1 METVTATW
9 VGPFDGELPDGPVK
23 RGETREIKTADLAS
37 GHWQPVERPQ
47 LDKPKVA
54 V

>member
-37 GHWQPVERPQ
+37 GHWQPVK
-47 LDKPKVA
+47 DKPQVTRE
-54 V
+54 VTV